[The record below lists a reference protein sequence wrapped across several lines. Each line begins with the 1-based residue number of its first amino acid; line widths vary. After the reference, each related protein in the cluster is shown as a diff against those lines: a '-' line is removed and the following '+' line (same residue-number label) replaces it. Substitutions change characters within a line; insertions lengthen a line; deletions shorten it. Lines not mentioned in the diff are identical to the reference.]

1 MQQLTVEMLKQ
12 AGAFAPAKPERREIK
27 WINDSQEIIEAVIH
41 VRKSSFITMIE
52 ESKSVADSSYL
63 MATRIA
69 SSVVDEQGKPVFTV
83 DDLLGNEERGP
94 ICQSLAIALL
104 NAIYDVNGV
113 GKKADPK
120 PSSQPTNSG
129 TNLSLPASVG
139 KRLKK
144 RKTRSLTAKSSTGN
158 PTDSSTD
165 LSPSSEE

>member
-12 AGAFAPAKPERREIK
+12 AGAFAPTKPERREIK
-27 WINDSQEIIEAVIH
+27 WINDSQDIIEAVIH

-52 ESKSVADSSYL
+52 ESKSVSDSSYL

-69 SSVVDEQGKPVFTV
+69 SSVVTEQGQPVFTV
-83 DDLLGNEERGP
+83 DDLLGNEDHGP

-129 TNLSLPASVG
+129 TNLSLPASVVRPSR
-139 KRLKK
+139 KP
-144 RKTRSLTAKSSTGN
+144 KTRSLTEKSSTGN